1 MAIWSKNSKSSNQ
14 TGRPDTGMIGG
25 LSVDAHPDNRRN
37 TDNRVEINDMT
48 VGDYMTGMP
57 NIRLTSILK
66 GLMKQVL
73 WLIPALL
80 IGIFVINHFT
90 KDIKRTYRGE
100 GRLLVQIG
108 PEYIY
113 TPIGADNSN
122 NTGGI
127 SQTPDTIA
135 LNEVGIMK
143 NSDIIDQ
150 VIGIMTSPR
159 DNLTERQAQDLF
171 NKTAFKKIRA
181 AEANGSKRAIED
193 AYAEL
198 HKRVSDAYAVAPQ
211 PKSSLIDVAYEHEN
225 PEIAVETLNQFI
237 DAYRVYRRTVFV
249 EGSEDTISERRDE
262 TERQLKATDRA
273 IARFLERNDISD
285 FTSEQTGLRKRSEDL
300 KAALNTLR
308 AQISET
314 ERSLATVE
322 DQLRETEPTINL
334 YVDDRASQRIAQA
347 ELELKQLLAKYLPTS
362 NPVRQKQTEL
372 EELKRLQSA
381 NNGRAAG
388 GRRVGPNPVY
398 QALVTRRN
406 TLKSSADSFREKEFT
421 LQGQLNNAVSKVSR
435 LTKLSPEYQNLLR
448 ERKTLTSA
456 LDTYNARA
464 QEALVNLAQAEANN
478 ENIKVISYASFA
490 VKGRNLRMLILAG
503 GSLLWAL
510 TLLMIALLVVFL
522 NPKNYQGT
530 GNNGSRPRRSR
541 STDRDMPNNDSVIPD
556 PVAPYSPNTPMPAVA
571 SSAIEATR
579 SYNKSAQ
586 VTETQT
592 PATAHIQNDIN
603 ASHIPAT
610 YDPATYQG
618 PAHYGDPNDYHAAP
632 QYVADIP
639 SYKRDPNIQAPNIQ
653 VPTPTE
659 LAATGVTLDATN
671 IDPAQAALDMQNNP
685 YLNMQNKGGFK
696 AKAPDYENLQQQANG
711 LPVLGSFSMSKA

>member
-14 TGRPDTGMIGG
+14 SGNHGSGMIGG
-25 LSVDAHPDNRRN
+25 LSIDAHPDDRRN
-37 TDNRVEINDMT
+37 ADSRAGINDLT

-66 GLMKQVL
+66 GLMKQIL
-73 WLIPALL
+73 WLIPAFL
-80 IGIFVINHFT
+80 IGVFVIQYFT
-90 KDIKRTYRGE
+90 KDIKRSYRGE

-113 TPIGADNSN
+113 TPVGAAAGNNS
-122 NTGGI
+122 GGV

-171 NKTAFKKIRA
+171 DEAAFKKIRE
-181 AEANGSKRAIED
+181 AEARGSKREIED

-198 HKRVSDAYAVAPQ
+198 HKSVSNSYAVAPQ

-237 DAYRVYRRTVFV
+237 DAYRIYRRTVFV

-262 TERQLKATDRA
+262 TEKQLKATDRA
-273 IARFLERNDISD
+273 IARFLDRNDISD

-300 KAALNTLR
+300 KAELNTLR
-308 AQISET
+308 ALMSET

-322 DQLRETEPTINL
+322 DQLRGTEPTINL

-362 NPVRQKQTEL
+362 NPVRQKRTEL
-372 EELKRLQSA
+372 EELKRLQA
-381 NNGRAAG
+381 DNNGRAAG

-406 TLKSSADSFREKEFT
+406 TLQASADSYREKEVI
-421 LQGQLNNAVSKVSR
+421 LQGQLNSAVNKVSR

-464 QEALVNLAQAEANN
+464 QEALVDLAQAEANN

-490 VKGRNLRMLILAG
+490 IKGKNLGKLILLG
-503 GSLLWAL
+503 LSLLWAL

-530 GNNGSRPRRSR
+530 GNSETRPRRSR
-541 STDRDMPNNDSVIPD
+541 STDRDMPNNGGVIPD
-556 PVAPYSPNTPMPAVA
+556 PVAPYSPKTPMPAVA
-571 SSAIEATR
+571 TSAIEATR
-579 SYNKSAQ
+579 AYNKSAQ
-586 VTETQT
+586 MAQTQNQAQSS
-592 PATAHIQNDIN
+592 ATSHTQNN
-603 ASHIPAT
+603 ANATHIPAA
-610 YDPATYQG
+610 YDPSSYQG
-618 PAHYGDPNDYHAAP
+618 PSSYGNPNDYHAAP
-632 QYVADIP
+632 QSVVHIP
-639 SYKRDPNIQAPNIQ
+639 PYKLEPNTHAPTQ
-653 VPTPTE
+653 TE
-659 LAATGVTLDATN
+659 LTNTRATIDTTN

-685 YLNMQNKGGFK
+685 YLNMQVKGGFK
-696 AKAPDYENLQQQANG
+696 VKEFNPQDLQQQVSD